1 MTCVKRV
8 HYGCVKPTLVIIGLG
23 NPGRQYEH
31 TRHNV
36 GFQAVDALSE
46 AFGEGEWQ
54 EKQKYLSFVQE
65 ARIVTVPAL
74 LVKPQTY
81 MNLSGNA
88 VEKLMKFFELDSS
101 SQMLVLC
108 DDVDL
113 PLGEV
118 RLRGKGG
125 PGTHNGLKSLDEK
138 FGEHYAR
145 LRIGLGAQPPE
156 TDLATWVLSVP
167 TEEEKKALQ
176 EAIKRIPELVK
187 EYVVGEGA
195 DMSGSI

>member
-113 PLGEV
+113 
-118 RLRGKGG
+118 
-125 PGTHNGLKSLDEK
+125 DEK